1 MTPPRQPD
9 DPIDDAVR
17 AHLDAEAAGVDARR
31 VLAGVKARQA
41 NARPIPSSRR
51 RWVRWAA
58 LGMSAVAAC
67 LVVGLFLTGNPVG
80 PPPRTA
86 TAAELIEEAK
96 AVHEAP
102 GVDRCYQV
110 SADWDIKPM
119 MPRLGPAR
127 TATVWTR
134 GDQFVVL
141 SDVDQNNGPPWA
153 WGQDTAG
160 GVWLVPNRKHA
171 ILFSKDELNDPL
183 ARHCELMSLRLA
195 STLGEVLEKYEL
207 FRKDGGQPNEP
218 IRIEANLRP
227 GMFPGARFRKLE
239 LELEPGTRTV
249 RKAVLH
255 RYLNG
260 TFEGTI
266 TFALVETAT
275 QPDDF
280 YTLKGHT
287 DPRAVIHDGKPLPNP
302 QPKDLRAKL
311 REELLKKWRGG
322 EPRQ

>member
-1 MTPPRQPD
+1 MPPD
-9 DPIDDAVR
+9 DPLDAAVR

-31 VLAGVKARQA
+31 VLAGVKRRQA
-41 NARPIPSSRR
+41 AARPTTRR
-51 RWVRWAA
+51 GWLKWAT
-58 LGMSAVAAC
+58 LGAAAVAAC
-67 LVVGLFLTGNPVG
+67 LLVGLFLTGNPVG

-86 TAAELIEEAK
+86 TAAEILEEART
-96 AVHEAP
+96 VHQAP
-102 GVDRCYQV
+102 GIDRCYQV
-110 SADWDIKPM
+110 TADWDIKPM

-141 SDVDQNNGPPWA
+141 SSVDGGQEWA
-153 WGQDTAG
+153 WGQAPDG
-160 GVWLVPNRKHA
+160 GVWLVPTRKHA
-171 ILFSKDELNDPL
+171 IVFSKDELNDPL

-195 STLGEVLEKYEL
+195 STLGEVLERYEL
-207 FRKDGGQPNEP
+207 FRKDTGQPDEP

-227 GMFPGARFRKLE
+227 GVFPGARFRKIE
-239 LELEPGTRTV
+239 LELEPVTKTV

-260 TFEGTI
+260 AFEGTI
-266 TFALVETAT
+266 TFTLTESAT
-275 QPDDF
+275 RSDDF

-302 QPKDLRAKL
+302 PPPSNSPRAKF
-311 REELLKKWRGG
+311 RDELMKKWQNRG
-322 EPRQ
+322 R

>member
-1 MTPPRQPD
+1 MPPD
-9 DPIDDAVR
+9 DPLDAAVR
-17 AHLDAEAAGVDARR
+17 AHLDAEAAAVDARR

-41 NARPIPSSRR
+41 NSRLTPSTRR
-51 RWVRWAA
+51 RWLRWAT
-58 LGMSAVAAC
+58 LGAAAVAAC
-67 LVVGLFLTGNPVG
+67 LLVGLFLTGQDPVPVG
-80 PPPRTA
+80 PPRTA
-86 TAAELIEEAK
+86 TAAEIIEEAK
-96 AVHEAP
+96 TVHEAA

-110 SADWDIKPM
+110 AADWDIKPM

-141 SDVDQNNGPPWA
+141 SSVDDGPAWA
-153 WGQDTAG
+153 WGQEPGG

-171 ILFSKDELNDPL
+171 IVFTRDELNDPL

-207 FRKDGGQPNEP
+207 FRKDGGEPDEP

-227 GMFPGARFRKLE
+227 NVFPGARFRKIE
-239 LELEPGTRTV
+239 LELEPVTKTV
-249 RKAVLH
+249 RKAVFH

-260 TFEGTI
+260 AFEGTI
-266 TFALVETAT
+266 TFNLTDTAT

-287 DPRAVIHDGKPLPNP
+287 DPRAVIHDGKPMPNP
-302 QPKDLRAKL
+302 PPPPNSPRAKF
-311 REELLKKWRGG
+311 RDELLKRWQSRGK
-322 EPRQ
+322 